1 MSARVVVSCICGLVI
16 ITVCVVVRLWRRTVC
31 TLSCIWGIHA
41 CQVSLSLFCE
51 TVKGIIYIGVCGSY
65 LCTVPESLPMLAV
78 MFSKVT
84 EGDHAVDSSSLVT
97 WKSSIV
103 SWVFVF
109 VFSGRDLRI
118 CLHRIKM
125 QVDDSIKRKCNL
137 SETRK
142 IQLKRHYQKQE
153 NSENRTNAAQTT

>member
-1 MSARVVVSCICGLVI
+1 MW
-16 ITVCVVVRLWRRTVC
+16 IT
-31 TLSCIWGIHA
+31 H
-41 CQVSLSLFCE
+41 
-51 TVKGIIYIGVCGSY
+51 
-65 LCTVPESLPMLAV
+65 LCFVQSLPMLAV

-109 VFSGRDLRI
+109 SGRDLWI
-118 CLHRIKM
+118 YLHRITT
-125 QVDDSIKRKCNL
+125 QVDDSIKRKFNL
-137 SETRK
+137 SKTRNK

-153 NSENRTNAAQTT
+153 NSENRTNAAQTNRESGGKERRCLHQFIIKWLCRPSERQLTYRAALEPWAVGVAQRPRRRWSVPPW